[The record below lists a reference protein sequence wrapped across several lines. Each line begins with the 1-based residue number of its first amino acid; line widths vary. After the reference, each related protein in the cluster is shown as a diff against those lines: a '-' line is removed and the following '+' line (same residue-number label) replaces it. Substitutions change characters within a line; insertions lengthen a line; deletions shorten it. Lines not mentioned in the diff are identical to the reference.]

1 MKRNLIKTHRCPYCS
16 TEYTSAASTKR
27 HMKSK
32 HGDEDPTQEPIE
44 VNEVSEQEADE
55 SDVEELM
62 PPFGK
67 PALPRL

>member
-1 MKRNLIKTHRCPYCS
+1 
-16 TEYTSAASTKR
+16 
-27 HMKSK
+27 MKSK